1 MQTMQTTTV
10 LTPGG
15 QLAGGVPVQ
24 NVVIIP
30 SYGEARIWTNYASK
44 TSLKLGVTQIIIG
57 VLCIVFNITA
67 IAEHVWNTSF
77 GPGIFGGLF
86 VSSLHV
92 QEICLHLGLFVI
104 MTSNCNTK
112 WRLTRSHRQHMW
124 TICNAH

>member
-1 MQTMQTTTV
+1 MQTTTV

-30 SYGEARIWTNYASK
+30 SYGEAQIWTNYASK
-44 TSLKLGVTQIIIG
+44 TSYKLGVTQIVIG
-57 VLCIVFNITA
+57 VHCIAFNITA
-67 IAEHVWNTSF
+67 IVKNTFMTSF

-92 QEICLHLGLFVI
+92 QEICLCLEAFVI

-112 WRLTRSHRQHMW
+112 WQLTHSHRQHMW
-124 TICNAH
+124 AICNAH

>member
-1 MQTMQTTTV
+1 MQTPTV

-15 QLAGGVPVQ
+15 QLTGGVPVQ

-30 SYGEARIWTNYASK
+30 SYGEARVWTNYASK
-44 TSLKLGVTQIIIG
+44 SSFNLGVTQIVIG

-67 IAEHVWNTSF
+67 IVEDTLMTAF
-77 GPGIFGGLF
+77 GPGIIGGLF

-92 QEICLHLGLFVI
+92 QEICLYVGAFVI

-112 WRLTRSHRQHMW
+112 WRLTHSHRQHMW